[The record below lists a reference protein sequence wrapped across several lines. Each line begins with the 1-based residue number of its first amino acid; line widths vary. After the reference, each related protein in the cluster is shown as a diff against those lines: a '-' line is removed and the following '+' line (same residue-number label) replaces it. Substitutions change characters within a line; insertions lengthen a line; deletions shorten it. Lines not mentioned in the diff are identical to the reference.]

1 MNKVDGRVSNTCN
14 CMVNWIIGWERKNA
28 FMGYNWF
35 ADILSVCIGCDIGL
49 WSNGMGMYK
58 ASDNIYISWSIWFID
73 KNTIVVILY
82 VGDIWLFHPNF
93 VKLYLPWELSILMGI
108 CYYDEY
114 WLLKFSDKYFIQRS
128 RKKSLGVPFFHPSR
142 FEWLQWMSW
151 LPKHS

>member
-1 MNKVDGRVSNTCN
+1 
-14 CMVNWIIGWERKNA
+14 
-28 FMGYNWF
+28 MGYNWF

-93 VKLYLPWELSILMGI
+93 VKLYLP
-108 CYYDEY
+108 
-114 WLLKFSDKYFIQRS
+114 
-128 RKKSLGVPFFHPSR
+128 
-142 FEWLQWMSW
+142 
-151 LPKHS
+151 

>member
-1 MNKVDGRVSNTCN
+1 MHYFSTCCNDSKSNKVDGRVSNTCN
-14 CMVNWIIGWERKNA
+14 CMVNWIIGWQRKNA
-28 FMGYNWF
+28 FMVYNWF

-93 VKLYLPWELSILMGI
+93 VKLYLPWELSITGYM
-108 CYYDEY
+108 
-114 WLLKFSDKYFIQRS
+114 LLWWILIIKIFRQIFYSKEFEKVSRSSFFS
-128 RKKSLGVPFFHPSR
+128 SL
-142 FEWLQWMSW
+142 
-151 LPKHS
+151 